1 MVGPYIFDF
10 AVATA
15 AAQIEV
21 IEPATEQVIA
31 ELPPAGVEEVD
42 AAVARAK
49 HAFTHWRAVAP
60 AERSAQLHGL
70 ADALGGASDE
80 LATLEARNAGKPIS
94 DARGEIGM
102 VVETFRYYAGAPE
115 RLLGQT
121 IPVAGGVDMTF
132 REPLG
137 VVGLIVPWNFPL
149 VIASWKVA
157 PALAAGNTVVLKPA
171 ALTPLTAL
179 ELEKIALEA
188 GLAEGVIN
196 VVAGPGSVAGRRLV
210 EHPDVAKIA
219 FTGSTEVGRG
229 IAEGAATTIKRV
241 TLELGGK
248 SANVVFADADL
259 EAAAAAAP
267 IAVFGNAGQD
277 CCARSRI
284 LVERPAFDE
293 FVSLLEHAVKSLSV
307 GDPLDDETEMGPLIS
322 ADQREKV
329 ASYLEGDAPVAIQGS
344 APDGPGF
351 WFPPTVLAPVSN
363 DDRVAREEI
372 FGPVASVIPFEGE
385 QEAVRIAND
394 TIYGLSGSI
403 WSRNGAKALRTARA
417 IDTGVISINSNTSVR
432 VATPFGGFKQS
443 GVGRELGPDA
453 LEAYTEVKNVYYATE
468 D

>member
-1 MVGPYIFDF
+1 M
-10 AVATA
+10 
-15 AAQIEV
+15 IEV
-21 IEPATEQVIA
+21 IEPATERVLA
-31 ELPPAGVEEVD
+31 EVPPAGAEEVD
-42 AAVARAK
+42 AAVERAK
-49 HAFTHWRAVAP
+49 RAFADWRRVTP
-60 AERSAQLHGL
+60 ADRTRLLHRL
-70 ADALGGASDE
+70 ADVLEDRVEE
-80 LATLEARNAGKPIS
+80 LATLEARNVGKPIA
-94 DARGEIGM
+94 DARAELGM
-102 VVETFRYYAGAPE
+102 VVETFRYYAAAPE
-115 RLLGQT
+115 RLTGKT

-149 VIASWKVA
+149 TIASWKVG

-179 ELEKIALEA
+179 ELERLALEA
-188 GLAEGVIN
+188 GLPEGVVN
-196 VVAGPGSVAGRRLV
+196 VVAGPGSVCGARLV

-229 IAEGAATTIKRV
+229 IAEGAARQVKRV

-284 LVERPAFDE
+284 LVERSVLDRFMAE
-293 FVSLLEHAVKSLSV
+293 LERTTAELRV
-307 GDPLDDETEMGPLIS
+307 GDPLDPSTQMGPLIS

-329 ASYLEGDAPVAIQGS
+329 ASFVTEDSPVAFRGS
-344 APDGPGF
+344 VPDGPGY
-351 WFPPTVLAPVSN
+351 WFPPTILAPVSN
-363 DDRVAREEI
+363 DDRAAREEI
-372 FGPVASVIPFEGE
+372 FGPVACVVPFADEP
-385 QEAVRIAND
+385 EAIELAND

-403 WSRNGAKALRTARA
+403 WTRDGARALRVARE
-417 IDTGVISINSNTSVR
+417 IDTGVLSINSNTSVR

-453 LEAYTEVKNVYYATE
+453 LEHYTELKNVFYATE
-468 D
+468 G